1 MICAQRSDDSMRV
14 SHMRVVLFISFL
26 LAVGG
31 VADAVFF
38 DSTYRAA
45 VIDEAGYQGQ
55 IFIYKVDSF
64 IRSISPGRE
73 PPKPVLSVKAR

>member
-1 MICAQRSDDSMRV
+1 MAVWSVRSVQMIRCGLA
-14 SHMRVVLFISFL
+14 MRVVLFISFL

-64 IRSISPGRE
+64 IRSISP
-73 PPKPVLSVKAR
+73 